1 MINIEGLDEFK
12 AIHEEVAE
20 VKMVM
25 VDQRG
30 RHIDA
35 AKTLNNLSKAVVKLN
50 SNNLILADA
59 LRVCRMQINRLET
72 ELREERRRRK

>member
-1 MINIEGLDEFK
+1 MINIEGLNEFK
-12 AIHEEVAE
+12 AIHEDVAE

-25 VDQRG
+25 VDRRG

-50 SNNLILADA
+50 SNNLILAEA
-59 LRVCRMQINRLET
+59 LRACRMQISRLET
-72 ELREERRRRK
+72 ELREERRRKK